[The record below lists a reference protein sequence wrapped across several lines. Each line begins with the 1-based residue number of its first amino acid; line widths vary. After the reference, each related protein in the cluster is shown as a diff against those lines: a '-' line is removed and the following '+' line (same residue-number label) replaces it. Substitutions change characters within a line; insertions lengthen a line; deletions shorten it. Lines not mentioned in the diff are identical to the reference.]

1 MSAVAAHASRRR
13 SHRSWAQRLVL
24 AINSMVVLTCLAAAF
39 AVRYANHKANQ
50 ISRVVIDHG
59 VSAPI
64 ITTSIETVA
73 SSGAHDSVAPAGVP
87 AGSGKSLNFLVVG
100 SDTRKCIDP
109 SSDRAKRFL
118 DGRDTGEQSDT
129 IMVLRVDPSAGQ
141 AAILSFPRD
150 LLVKIVGTNRSNKI
164 NSAFAGGDVNRLV
177 QTLELNFQIPIDH
190 FVEVDFCAFKNL
202 VDAVGGIKVPFAYPT
217 RDDHTGLWVPEA
229 GCVAFDGWA
238 GLDYARSRYYQW
250 STDGGKHWLSD
261 GSSDRGRIR
270 RQQDFIKRVL
280 QKAIDRGAR
289 DPKVAAK
296 LLNAAIQWVKIDSEL
311 KVSELLDVAQQLRA
325 FDPNTVR
332 TFRIDGPDATVG
344 DQSVIKPNLD
354 DVTTKKILAV
364 FRGEARLADA
374 PKQEDPANG
383 ASGPAGGPTTSA
395 AVTARSAAAAATTQA
410 PSTAAPAGPTTTAVV
425 EVSQEAVGYAPADD
439 PTCR

>member
-1 MSAVAAHASRRR
+1 M
-13 SHRSWAQRLVL
+13 L
-24 AINSMVVLTCLAAAF
+24 AINAVVVSTCLAAAF

-73 SSGAHDSVAPAGVP
+73 SSGPHDSVAPAGGP
-87 AGSGKSLNFLVVG
+87 ARNGKSLNFLVVG

-202 VDAVGGIKVPFAYPT
+202 VDAVGGIKIPFAYPT

-229 GCVAFDGWA
+229 GCIAFDGWA

-289 DPKVAAK
+289 DPKVAAR

-354 DVTTKKILAV
+354 DPTTKKILSV

-374 PKQEDPANG
+374 PKQDDTATG
-383 ASGPAGGPTTSA
+383 ASGSGGGATTTAVPT
-395 AVTARSAAAAATTQA
+395 RSATSKVSA
-410 PSTAAPAGPTTTAVV
+410 PSSVAPPGPTTTAVV
-425 EVSQEAVGYAPADD
+425 DVAQEAVGYAPADD

>member
-1 MSAVAAHASRRR
+1 
-13 SHRSWAQRLVL
+13 VL

-59 VSAPI
+59 VPAPI

-73 SSGAHDSVAPAGVP
+73 SSGPHDSVALAGGPAGT
-87 AGSGKSLNFLVVG
+87 GKSLNFLVVG

-129 IMVLRVDPSAGQ
+129 IMILRVDPSAGQ

-150 LLVKIVGTNRSNKI
+150 LLVKIAGTNRSNKI

-177 QTLELNFQIPIDH
+177 QTLELNFQIAIDH

-202 VDAVGGIKVPFAYPT
+202 VDAVGGIKIPFAYPT
-217 RDDHTGLWVPEA
+217 RDDHTGLWVPDA

-311 KVSELLDVAQQLRA
+311 KVSELLGVAQQLRA
-325 FDPNTVR
+325 FDPTTVR

-354 DVTTKKILAV
+354 DPTTKKILSV
-364 FRGEARLADA
+364 FRGAARLADV
-374 PKQEDPANG
+374 PKQDG
-383 ASGPAGGPTTSA
+383 TASGAVGSATTSP
-395 AVTARSAAAAATTQA
+395 AVAERPA
-410 PSTAAPAGPTTTAVV
+410 PSPSSVAPSGPTTTAVV
-425 EVSQEAVGYAPADD
+425 EVTQEAIGYAPADD